1 MLDAPV
7 TAIAPVESRM
17 SKQHEAESGEDRL
30 IARYF
35 KPLAKH
41 PGAFG
46 LTDDAAAIAP
56 PPGCDLVLKTDG
68 IVAGV
73 HFFPDDPPD
82 SVGKKALRVNLS
94 DLAAKGARPLGFLLT
109 LALPEVIG
117 DAWLAPFARGLG
129 SDAELFACPLFGGD
143 TDRTGGPITISIAVF
158 GAVPHGKMVR
168 RAGAKPG
175 DRVVV
180 TGTIGDAALALRL
193 RCDPSAAER
202 WRLTHDQEDHL
213 RSRYLVPQPRIALA
227 EALRA
232 HASAAMDVSD
242 GLAGDLAKLCRVSGV
257 TTEIEVARLP
267 LSDAARAALAR
278 EPALIETI
286 ITGGDDYEVLAC
298 VRAEAVEPLRR
309 EASAKDVAVTEIG
322 TVTAGQGQA
331 RFLGADSEPLALA
344 RPSFSH
350 F

>member
-1 MLDAPV
+1 M
-7 TAIAPVESRM
+7 
-17 SKQHEAESGEDRL
+17 KEAHASESGEDRL

-35 KPLAKH
+35 KPLATH

-46 LTDDAAAIAP
+46 LLDDAAAIAP

-68 IVAGV
+68 IVAGM

-82 SVGKKALRVNLS
+82 TVAKKALRVNLS
-94 DLAAKGARPLGFLLT
+94 DLAAKGASPLGFLLT
-109 LALPEVIG
+109 LALPPEIG

-129 SDAELFACPLFGGD
+129 ADAVHFACPLFGGD
-143 TDRTGGPITISIAVF
+143 TDRTAGPITISIAVL

-168 RAGAKPG
+168 RAGARPG

-180 TGTIGDAALALRL
+180 TGTIGDAALGLLMR
-193 RCDPSAAER
+193 RETSVAAR
-202 WRLTHDQEDHL
+202 WGLTQDQQDHL
-213 RSRYLVPQPRIALA
+213 RSRYLVPEPRTAIADV
-227 EALRA
+227 LRT

-257 TTEIEVARLP
+257 ATEIEVARVP
-267 LSDAARAALAR
+267 LSEAARAALAK

-298 VRAEAVEPLRR
+298 VPADKMEALRHQ
-309 EASAKDVAVTEIG
+309 AAAAGVAVTDIG
-322 TVTAGQGQA
+322 TVAAGQGQA
-331 RFLGADSEPLALA
+331 RFVDVRGKMLVLAH
-344 RPSFSH
+344 PSFSH